1 MFNFITGTVEVFLQ
15 DGIILNNNGIGYKVF
30 LSEIAMK
37 KLPSLE
43 LNSENKE
50 VRIFVHM
57 SVKEDGITLFGF
69 LSAEELDIFE
79 KLITVS
85 GVGPKSSLSLLS
97 RASPKDIITAIIT
110 GDEKTLSLG
119 KGIGKKMVQRIILEL
134 RDKVDIK
141 STIGLSNEEFDNID
155 ENEDVKDAIDALVA
169 LGFSNGEVITAV
181 NSVVNLEE
189 NLSTNKIINLCLKK
203 LSSR

>member
-30 LSEIAMK
+30 LSEMAMK
-37 KLPSLE
+37 KLPTLE
-43 LNSENKE
+43 INSENKE
-50 VRIFVHM
+50 VRVFVHM
-57 SVKEDGITLFGF
+57 NVKEDGITLFGF
-69 LSAEELDIFE
+69 LSGEELDIFE

-97 RASPKDIITAIIT
+97 SASPRDIITAIIT

-134 RDKVDIK
+134 KDKVDIK

-155 ENEDVKDAIDALVA
+155 ENEDVKDAIDALVT
-169 LGFSNGEVITAV
+169 LGFSNGEVITVV
-181 NSVVNLEE
+181 NSVLNLEE
-189 NLSTNKIINLCLKK
+189 NLSTDKIINLCLKK